1 MKAVRRS
8 PPFAF
13 RIWLIAY
20 SVLLSLV
27 LAPPVHSATRYRPS
41 ASGNQQSTIVVDSS
55 SVVHTFGGQM
65 TFAIAAHSDAGITE
79 AALLL
84 RVGADSRTD
93 VTEAEFTPGL
103 RIDTRVTRDLQ
114 AQPIPP
120 FATVVYSWRLTDSA
134 GQTLTTPE
142 QAYLYEDN
150 RFSWQSVVRGPV
162 HAHWHSGDFAFG
174 QSIADI
180 GYQALDR
187 ASRLMDAAQPET
199 VDIYVYEKLGDLQSG
214 LSLGGRTWVA
224 GHADPSLGVV
234 LVYSS
239 PDPIGLLE
247 LENTLSHELTH
258 VMVYQIVGPGYSRMP
273 VWLDEGLATNSEL
286 RPSPTYA
293 DALTQATK
301 AEALL
306 PLESLCGSFGV
317 DGSRIILSYAQSASV
332 VRYIRDRWGPSAI
345 GGLLAAYRDGASC
358 QGGVQ
363 RVLNVSLA
371 ELQADWVSDVLRAS
385 PFINFLR
392 SLLPYLLVFGPV
404 AIILAA
410 LLFVPK
416 RK

>member
-1 MKAVRRS
+1 MKAVRRW

-13 RIWLIAY
+13 RIWLIAD

-27 LAPPVHSATRYRPS
+27 LASPVHSATRFRPS

-55 SVVHTFGGQM
+55 SVTHTFGGQM
-65 TFAIAAHSDAGITE
+65 TFSLAAHSDADVTGV
-79 AALLL
+79 ALLM

-93 VTEAEFTPGL
+93 VLEAEFTPGP
-103 RIDTRVTRDLQ
+103 RIETRVTRDLQ
-114 AQPIPP
+114 ARPIPP

-174 QSIADI
+174 QSVADI
-180 GYQALDR
+180 AYDALDR

-214 LSLGGRTWVA
+214 LSLGGRKWVA

-258 VMVYQIVGPGYSRMP
+258 VMVYQIVGPGYNRMP
-273 VWLDEGLATNSEL
+273 VWLDEGLAMNDEL
-286 RPSPTYA
+286 RPDPAYA
-293 DALTQATK
+293 DILAQATK
-301 AEALL
+301 SKALL
-306 PLESLCGSFGV
+306 PLETLCGSFS
-317 DGSRIILSYAQSASV
+317 DAQYMLSYAQSASV
-332 VRYIRDRWGPSAI
+332 VRYIRDHWGPGAI
-345 GGLLAAYRDGASC
+345 RDLLAAYRDGASC

-371 ELQADWVSDVLRAS
+371 ELQADWESEVLRAS
-385 PFINFLR
+385 PSTNFLR
-392 SLLPYLLVFGPV
+392 SIVPYLLVFGPV

>member
-27 LAPPVHSATRYRPS
+27 LASPVHSAARYRPS
-41 ASGNQQSTIVVDSS
+41 AGGNQQSTIVVDSS
-55 SVVHTFGGQM
+55 TVVHTFGGQM
-65 TFAIAAHSDAGITE
+65 IFTLTAHGDTDITE

-93 VTEAEFTPGL
+93 VLEAEFTPGP
-103 RIDTRVTRDLQ
+103 RVETQMTRDLQ

-150 RFSWQSVVRGPV
+150 RFSWQSVVRGPI

-174 QSIADI
+174 QSVADI
-180 GYQALDR
+180 AYDALDR

-199 VDIYVYEKLGDLQSG
+199 VHIYVYEKLGDLQSG
-214 LSLGGRTWVA
+214 LSLGGRKWVA

-234 LVYSS
+234 LGYAS

-258 VMVYQIVGPGYSRMP
+258 VMVYQIVGPGYNRMP
-273 VWLDEGLATNSEL
+273 VWLDEGLAMNDEL
-286 RPSPTYA
+286 RPDPAYA
-293 DALTQATK
+293 DILAQATK
-301 AEALL
+301 SEALL
-306 PLESLCGSFGV
+306 PLETLCGSFS
-317 DGSRIILSYAQSASV
+317 DAQYMLSYAQSASV
-332 VRYIRDRWGPSAI
+332 VRYIRDHWGPGAI
-345 GGLLAAYRDGASC
+345 RDLLAAYRDSASC

-371 ELQADWVSDVLRAS
+371 ELQAGWESEVLRAS
-385 PFINFLR
+385 PSTNFLR
-392 SLLPYLLVFGPV
+392 SIVPYLLVFGPV